1 MSIQSSINQMLGNVG
16 LLANTFQFQNQI
28 KKTEEIS
35 SQVSRLNEQ
44 RAKLEADK
52 EKFKTESDEER
63 AKLGKEKSDIKDYA
77 DLTMRQINDAWKGVS
92 PQQLEQSGLV
102 DLWSDNA
109 YAAGNAMASNVA
121 QQRVDAERQKRI
133 NQVEALKK
141 AMNGHSWSNFKL
153 VHSRGTRKI
162 VDEEAVIKICKE
174 AGIDPFVKS
183 KLAGIT
189 ELTKRIG
196 KDKINGLIGPYIN
209 MQAGSVVLVPRND
222 PREEATIKKEGE

>member
-35 SQVSRLNEQ
+35 SQVAQLNEQ

-52 EKFKTESDEER
+52 ANFQKDSDEER
-63 AKLGKEKSDIKDYA
+63 SKLKKERSDIKDYA
-77 DLTMRQINDAWKGVS
+77 DLTKREINELWEGVS
-92 PQQLEQSGLV
+92 PNKHDPYEV

-141 AMNGHSWSNFKL
+141 AMNNI
-153 VHSRGTRKI
+153 RGGN
-162 VDEEAVIKICKE
+162 V
-174 AGIDPFVKS
+174 
-183 KLAGIT
+183 
-189 ELTKRIG
+189 
-196 KDKINGLIGPYIN
+196 
-209 MQAGSVVLVPRND
+209 
-222 PREEATIKKEGE
+222 

>member
-35 SQVSRLNEQ
+35 SQVAQLNEQ

-52 EKFKTESDEER
+52 AKFKTDSDEER

-77 DLTMRQINDAWKGVS
+77 DLTKREINELWEGVKS
-92 PQQLEQSGLV
+92 PDQSDPHEV

-121 QQRVDAERQKRI
+121 QQRVDAERQKRA
-133 NQVEALKK
+133 NQAEALKK
-141 AMNGHSWSNFKL
+141 AFQNIGMGGVNNG
-153 VHSRGTRKI
+153 
-162 VDEEAVIKICKE
+162 
-174 AGIDPFVKS
+174 
-183 KLAGIT
+183 
-189 ELTKRIG
+189 
-196 KDKINGLIGPYIN
+196 
-209 MQAGSVVLVPRND
+209 
-222 PREEATIKKEGE
+222 

>member
-35 SQVSRLNEQ
+35 SQVAQLNEQ

-52 EKFKTESDEER
+52 AKFQTESDEER

-77 DLTMRQINDAWKGVS
+77 DLTKREINELWEGVS
-92 PQQLEQSGLV
+92 KEPNPHEV

-121 QQRVDAERQKRI
+121 QQRVDAERQKRK
-133 NQVEALKK
+133 NQVEALQE
-141 AMNGHSWSNFKL
+141 AFKN
-153 VHSRGTRKI
+153 
-162 VDEEAVIKICKE
+162 
-174 AGIDPFVKS
+174 
-183 KLAGIT
+183 
-189 ELTKRIG
+189 IG
-196 KDKINGLIGPYIN
+196 MGGGN
-209 MQAGSVVLVPRND
+209 V
-222 PREEATIKKEGE
+222 

>member
-35 SQVSRLNEQ
+35 SQVAQINEQ

-52 EKFKTESDEER
+52 AKFKTESDEER
-63 AKLGKEKSDIKDYA
+63 TKLGKERSDIKDYA
-77 DLTMRQINDAWKGVS
+77 DLTKREINELWEGVS
-92 PQQLEQSGLV
+92 PNQSNPYEV

-141 AMNGHSWSNFKL
+141 AMHNI
-153 VHSRGTRKI
+153 RGGN
-162 VDEEAVIKICKE
+162 V
-174 AGIDPFVKS
+174 
-183 KLAGIT
+183 
-189 ELTKRIG
+189 
-196 KDKINGLIGPYIN
+196 
-209 MQAGSVVLVPRND
+209 
-222 PREEATIKKEGE
+222 

>member
-16 LLANTFQFQNQI
+16 LLANTFQFQKQI
-28 KKTEEIS
+28 NKTEDIS
-35 SQVSRLNEQ
+35 SQVAQLNEQ
-44 RAKLEADK
+44 KAQLEADK

-63 AKLGKEKSDIKDYA
+63 ANIEKKRAKLSRDKNYLESYA

-102 DLWSDNA
+102 DLWSENP

-141 AMNGHSWSNFKL
+141 AMNNI
-153 VHSRGTRKI
+153 RGGN
-162 VDEEAVIKICKE
+162 V
-174 AGIDPFVKS
+174 
-183 KLAGIT
+183 
-189 ELTKRIG
+189 
-196 KDKINGLIGPYIN
+196 
-209 MQAGSVVLVPRND
+209 
-222 PREEATIKKEGE
+222 